1 MSHGDPIA
9 EQAMGKAFSLL
20 DEFKA
25 FALKGNVV
33 DLAIGV
39 IIGGAFG
46 KIVASLV
53 SNVLMPIA
61 LWPLQEVG
69 DAKDLTKGLVWHL
82 GNPENKLDLGA
93 FINEVVSFLIV
104 SAALFL
110 FIVKFLGWIL
120 KNKKEE
126 VAAPPP
132 PTRDQE
138 LLMEIRDLLKQ
149 RTA

>member
-1 MSHGDPIA
+1 
-9 EQAMGKAFSLL
+9 
-20 DEFKA
+20 
-25 FALKGNVV
+25 
-33 DLAIGV
+33 
-39 IIGGAFG
+39 
-46 KIVASLV
+46 
-53 SNVLMPIA
+53 
-61 LWPLQEVG
+61 
-69 DAKDLTKGLVWHL
+69 
-82 GNPENKLDLGA
+82 
-93 FINEVVSFLIV
+93 LIV

>member
-1 MSHGDPIA
+1 MTEKTPATS
-9 EQAMGKAFSLL
+9 QALGKAFSLI

-46 KIVASLV
+46 KIVGALV
-53 SNVLMPIA
+53 EKILMP
-61 LWPLQEVG
+61 LVMWPLQQMG
-69 DAKDLTKGLVWHL
+69 DAENLTKGLTWTL
-82 GNPENKLDLGA
+82 GSDKNVLDLGA

-120 KNKKEE
+120 RTKKAEA
-126 VAAPPP
+126 AAPPP
-132 PTRDQE
+132 PTARPT
-138 LLMEIRDLLKQ
+138 RPK
-149 RTA
+149 RCW